1 MVQIYLVQGGSGVT
15 TYDFLAVKVSPDII
29 VLRHRGLV
37 LGYRGI
43 VLGYRGYV
51 LRHRGLGALLY
62 ELIPDI
68 IQSLFIWRA
77 LSKPFLVR
85 TLNDLL
91 VCEVCDRVQS
101 G

>member
-29 VLRHRGLV
+29 VLRHRSLV

-43 VLGYRGYV
+43 V

-85 TLNDLL
+85 TVNDLL
-91 VCEVCDRVQS
+91 VCEVCDSVQS

>member
-1 MVQIYLVQGGSGVT
+1 MVQIYLVQGWSGVT

-29 VLRHRGLV
+29 VLRHRSLV

-43 VLGYRGYV
+43 G

-77 LSKPFLVR
+77 LAKPLLVR
-85 TLNDLL
+85 TVNDLL
-91 VCEVCDRVQS
+91 VCEVCDSVQS

>member
-1 MVQIYLVQGGSGVT
+1 MVQIYLIQGGSGVT

-29 VLRHRGLV
+29 VLRHRSLV
-37 LGYRGI
+37 LGYI
-43 VLGYRGYV
+43 V

-77 LSKPFLVR
+77 LAKPLLVR
-85 TLNDLL
+85 TVNDLL

>member
-29 VLRHRGLV
+29 VLRHRSLV

-43 VLGYRGYV
+43 VLGYRGHV
-51 LRHRGLGALLY
+51 LRHRGLLY

-77 LSKPFLVR
+77 LAKPLLVR
-85 TLNDLL
+85 TVNDLL
-91 VCEVCDRVQS
+91 VCEVCDSVQS

>member
-29 VLRHRGLV
+29 VLRHRSLV
-37 LGYRGI
+37 LGYRS
-43 VLGYRGYV
+43 LV

-77 LSKPFLVR
+77 LAKPLLVR
-85 TLNDLL
+85 TVNDLL
-91 VCEVCDRVQS
+91 VCEVCDSVQS

>member
-29 VLRHRGLV
+29 VLRHWRLV
-37 LGYRGI
+37 LGYRGH
-43 VLGYRGYV
+43 V
-51 LRHRGLGALLY
+51 LRLRGLLY

-77 LSKPFLVR
+77 LAKSLLVR
-85 TLNDLL
+85 TVNDLL
-91 VCEVCDRVQS
+91 VCEVCDSVQS

>member
-29 VLRHRGLV
+29 VLRHWSLV

-43 VLGYRGYV
+43 VLGYRGPV
-51 LRHRGLGALLY
+51 LRHRGLLY

-77 LSKPFLVR
+77 LAKPLLVR
-85 TLNDLL
+85 TVNDLL
-91 VCEVCDRVQS
+91 LCEVCDSVQS

>member
-1 MVQIYLVQGGSGVT
+1 MLRSPVVQIYLVQGGSGVT

-29 VLRHRGLV
+29 VLRQRSLV
-37 LGYRGI
+37 LGYI
-43 VLGYRGYV
+43 V

-77 LSKPFLVR
+77 LAKPLLVR
-85 TLNDLL
+85 TVNDLL
-91 VCEVCDRVQS
+91 VCEVCDSVQS

>member
-29 VLRHRGLV
+29 VLRHRSLV

-43 VLGYRGYV
+43 V

-77 LSKPFLVR
+77 LAKSLLVR
-85 TLNDLL
+85 TVNDLL

>member
-29 VLRHRGLV
+29 VLRHRSLV

-43 VLGYRGYV
+43 VLGYIV

-77 LSKPFLVR
+77 LAKPLLVR
-85 TLNDLL
+85 TVNDLL
-91 VCEVCDRVQS
+91 VCEVCDSVQS

>member
-29 VLRHRGLV
+29 VLRYRSLE

-43 VLGYRGYV
+43 VL
-51 LRHRGLGALLY
+51 RHRGLGVLLY

-68 IQSLFIWRA
+68 I
-77 LSKPFLVR
+77 
-85 TLNDLL
+85 
-91 VCEVCDRVQS
+91 
-101 G
+101 

>member
-1 MVQIYLVQGGSGVT
+1 MVQIYLVQGGPGVT

-29 VLRHRGLV
+29 VLRHRSLV

-43 VLGYRGYV
+43 VLWHG
-51 LRHRGLGALLY
+51 GLGALLY

-77 LSKPFLVR
+77 LAKSLLVR
-85 TLNDLL
+85 TVNDLL
-91 VCEVCDRVQS
+91 VCEVCDSVQS

>member
-29 VLRHRGLV
+29 VLRYRSLV

-43 VLGYRGYV
+43 V

-77 LSKPFLVR
+77 LAKLLLVR
-85 TLNDLL
+85 TVNDLL
-91 VCEVCDRVQS
+91 VCEVCDSVQS